1 MKPPLAITSPSL
13 SRTAGGL
20 TATLDTIILVINE
33 NESPTALILSANTLA
48 ENTPVGSLIGT
59 ISAMDQDVGEVLTY
73 SVSDNTH
80 FEISGDSLLNKVVF
94 DFETMPNTYPIT
106 LTVTDAGGL
115 TATLDTIILVT
126 NENES
131 PTALTLSANT
141 LAENTPVGTV
151 IGRLSATDQDVGDVF
166 TYTVSDETNFE
177 ISGDSLLNK
186 VVFDF
191 ETTPSYNL
199 TLTVTDLGGFT
210 ATLDTIILVT
220 NENESPTALILS
232 ANSLAEN
239 TPVGSLIGRLSAI
252 DSDVGDVLTYSV
264 SDNTNF
270 EISGDS
276 LLNKVVFNFETTPS
290 YNLTFTVTDLGGF
303 TATLDTI
310 ILVTNENESPT
321 ALILSANSLAENTP
335 VGSLIGRLSATDQDV
350 GDTLTYSVSDNTNFE
365 ISGDSL
371 LNKVVFDFE
380 TTPSYNLTLTVTD
393 LGGLTATLDT
403 IILVTNENESPTAL
417 ILSANSLA
425 ENTPVGTVIGTIS
438 AMDSD
443 VGEVLTYSVSDETN
457 FEISGDS
464 LLNKVVFDF
473 ETTPSYNLT
482 LTVTDAGGL
491 TATLDTIILV
501 TNENESPTA
510 LTLSAN
516 SLAEN
521 TPVGSLIGTISAMDQ
536 DVGDVLTYSVS
547 DNTHFEISG
556 DSLLNKVV
564 FDFET
569 MPNTYP
575 ITLTVTDA
583 GGLTA
588 TLDTIILVTNEN
600 ESPTALTLSAN
611 SLAENTPVGTV
622 IGTLSAMDS
631 DVGEV
636 LTYSVSDNTHFEI
649 SGDSLLNKVVF
660 DFETT
665 PSYNLTLTVTDL
677 GGFTATLDTII
688 LVTNENESPTAL
700 ILSANSLA
708 ENTPVGSLIG
718 RLSAT
723 EQDVGDTLTYSVSDN
738 THFEISGDSLL
749 NKVVFDFETTPSYN
763 LTLTVTDLGGLTATL
778 DTIILVTNEN
788 ESPTALTLSA
798 NSLAENTPVGSLIG
812 RLSATEQD
820 VGEVLTY
827 SVSDNTNFEISGD
840 SLLNKVVFD
849 FETTPSYNLTLTV
862 TDLGGLTATLDTVI
876 LVTNENESPTALTL
890 SANSLAENTPVG
902 SLIGRLSAMDSDVGE
917 VLTYSVSDTT
927 HFEISGDSLLNKV
940 VFDFETMP
948 NTYPITLTVT
958 DARGLTATLDAD
970 ILVTNVNES
979 PTALTLSA
987 NSIRENVP
995 VGSLIGTLSAM
1006 DQDVGEVLTYSVSDN
1021 THFEIS
1027 GDSLLNKVVFDF
1039 ETMPNTYPITLTVT
1053 DAGGL
1058 TATLDTIILVTNE
1071 NESPTALTLSANS
1084 LAENM
1089 PVGSLIGR
1097 LSAMDSD
1104 VGEVLTYSVSDN
1116 TNFKISGDSLLNKV
1130 VFDFETTPSYNLTL
1144 TVTDLDDLTATL
1156 DTVIL
1161 VTNENESPT
1170 ALTLSANSLAE
1181 NTPVGTVIGRLS
1193 ATDQDVGDVFTYTV
1207 SDETNFEVSGDSLLN
1222 KVVFDF
1228 ETTPS
1233 YNLTLTVT
1241 DLGGFT
1247 ATLDTVI
1254 LVTNE
1259 NESPT
1264 ALILSAN
1271 SLAENTPVGSLIG
1284 RLSATDSDMGDTLTY
1299 SVSDETNFEISGDSL
1314 LNKVVFDFETTPSYN
1329 LTLTVTD
1336 LGDLTATLNA
1346 VIRVI
1351 DSDFENA
1358 PTGLAL
1364 SANSLAENTPVG
1376 SFIGTL
1382 SAMDSDVGDV
1392 LTYSVSDNTHFE
1404 ISGDSLLNKVVFD
1417 FETTPSYDLTL
1428 TVTDLGGLTATLDTV
1443 ILVTNENESPT
1454 ALTLSADSLAE
1465 NTPVGSLIGT
1475 LSATDQ
1481 DVGDM
1486 LTYSVSDN
1494 TNFEISG
1501 DSLLNKV
1508 VFDFE
1513 TTPSY
1518 DLTLTVTDLGGL
1530 TATLEVTITVTDD
1543 VTNSPLFSIYPNPVL
1558 DHLTVVSDKTIQTP
1572 VVSIYSVNG
1581 RLVEG
1586 FTYTVS
1592 GNELTLKVV
1601 PLKTGLYL
1609 LKITHEGGVL
1619 QGRFVK
1625 NQ

>member
-1 MKPPLAITSPSL
+1 MFDFETTPSYNL
-13 SRTAGGL
+13 TLTVTDLGGL
-20 TATLDTIILVINE
+20 TATLDTVILVTNENESPTALILSANTLAENTPVGTVIGTLSAMDADVGEVLTYSVSDNTNFEISGDSLLNKVVFDFESTPSYNLTLTVTDLGGFTATLDTIILVINE

-48 ENTPVGSLIGT
+48 ENTPVGS
-59 ISAMDQDVGEVLTY
+59 
-73 SVSDNTH
+73 
-80 FEISGDSLLNKVVF
+80 F
-94 DFETMPNTYPIT
+94 
-106 LTVTDAGGL
+106 
-115 TATLDTIILVT
+115 
-126 NENES
+126 
-131 PTALTLSANT
+131 
-141 LAENTPVGTV
+141 
-151 IGRLSATDQDVGDVF
+151 IGRL
-166 TYTVSDETNFE
+166 
-177 ISGDSLLNK
+177 
-186 VVFDF
+186 
-191 ETTPSYNL
+191 
-199 TLTVTDLGGFT
+199 
-210 ATLDTIILVT
+210 
-220 NENESPTALILS
+220 
-232 ANSLAEN
+232 
-239 TPVGSLIGRLSAI
+239 
-252 DSDVGDVLTYSV
+252 
-264 SDNTNF
+264 
-270 EISGDS
+270 
-276 LLNKVVFNFETTPS
+276 
-290 YNLTFTVTDLGGF
+290 
-303 TATLDTI
+303 
-310 ILVTNENESPT
+310 
-321 ALILSANSLAENTP
+321 
-335 VGSLIGRLSATDQDV
+335 
-350 GDTLTYSVSDNTNFE
+350 
-365 ISGDSL
+365 
-371 LNKVVFDFE
+371 
-380 TTPSYNLTLTVTD
+380 
-393 LGGLTATLDT
+393 
-403 IILVTNENESPTAL
+403 
-417 ILSANSLA
+417 
-425 ENTPVGTVIGTIS
+425 S

-443 VGEVLTYSVSDETN
+443 VGEVLTYSVSDE
-457 FEISGDS
+457 
-464 LLNKVVFDF
+464 
-473 ETTPSYNLT
+473 
-482 LTVTDAGGL
+482 
-491 TATLDTIILV
+491 
-501 TNENESPTA
+501 
-510 LTLSAN
+510 
-516 SLAEN
+516 
-521 TPVGSLIGTISAMDQ
+521 
-536 DVGDVLTYSVS
+536 
-547 DNTHFEISG
+547 
-556 DSLLNKVV
+556 
-564 FDFET
+564 
-569 MPNTYP
+569 
-575 ITLTVTDA
+575 
-583 GGLTA
+583 
-588 TLDTIILVTNEN
+588 
-600 ESPTALTLSAN
+600 
-611 SLAENTPVGTV
+611 
-622 IGTLSAMDS
+622 
-631 DVGEV
+631 
-636 LTYSVSDNTHFEI
+636 
-649 SGDSLLNKVVF
+649 
-660 DFETT
+660 
-665 PSYNLTLTVTDL
+665 
-677 GGFTATLDTII
+677 
-688 LVTNENESPTAL
+688 
-700 ILSANSLA
+700 
-708 ENTPVGSLIG
+708 
-718 RLSAT
+718 
-723 EQDVGDTLTYSVSDN
+723 
-738 THFEISGDSLL
+738 
-749 NKVVFDFETTPSYN
+749 
-763 LTLTVTDLGGLTATL
+763 
-778 DTIILVTNEN
+778 
-788 ESPTALTLSA
+788 
-798 NSLAENTPVGSLIG
+798 
-812 RLSATEQD
+812 
-820 VGEVLTY
+820 
-827 SVSDNTNFEISGD
+827 TNFEISGD

-890 SANSLAENTPVG
+890 SANSLAENTPIGTV
-902 SLIGRLSAMDSDVGE
+902 IGRLSATDQDVGDT
-917 VLTYSVSDTT
+917 LTYSVSDKT

-940 VFDFETMP
+940 VFDFEATP
-948 NTYPITLTVT
+948 SYNLTLTVT
-958 DARGLTATLDAD
+958 DLGGLTATLDTV
-970 ILVTNVNES
+970 ILVTNENES
-979 PTALTLSA
+979 PTALILSA
-987 NSIRENVP
+987 NSLAENTP
-995 VGSLIGTLSAM
+995 VGSLIGRLSAM
-1006 DQDVGEVLTYSVSDN
+1006 DSDVGDTLTYSVSDETN
-1021 THFEIS
+1021 FEIS
-1027 GDSLLNKVVFDF
+1027 GDSLLNKVVFNF
-1039 ETMPNTYPITLTVT
+1039 ESTPSYNLTLTVT
-1053 DAGGL
+1053 DLGGF
-1058 TATLDTIILVTNE
+1058 TATLDTVILVTNE
-1071 NESPTALTLSANS
+1071 NESPTALTLSANT
-1084 LAENM
+1084 LAENT
-1089 PVGSLIGR
+1089 PVGSLIGT

-1104 VGEVLTYSVSDN
+1104 MGEVLTYSVSDE
-1116 TNFKISGDSLLNKV
+1116 TNFEISGDSLLNKV

-1144 TVTDLDDLTATL
+1144 TVTDLGGLTATL

-1428 TVTDLGGLTATLDTV
+1428 TVTDLGGFTATLDTI

-1454 ALTLSADSLAE
+1454 ALTLSADSIRE
-1465 NTPVGSLIGT
+1465 NFPVGTVIGT

-1481 DVGDM
+1481 DVGDV

-1494 TNFEISG
+1494 THFEISG

-1518 DLTLTVTDLGGL
+1518 DLTLTVTDRDGL